1 MKNMFIF
8 FSACA
13 TLISPLILQAQV
25 AVTTDGST
33 PHPSA
38 MFEVKSTNRGMLVP
52 RMTTTQRLAINGP
65 AAGLLVYDTDTQSFW
80 ARNSTAWQEI
90 RDGNIQ
96 NLADNDNDT
105 KVMVEESTD
114 EDIIRFDIGG
124 AERMALYNNRLE
136 LNLGNFNTC
145 IGNGAGRVTTGSNN
159 SFFGHNAGYNNNSGS
174 RNTGSGL
181 KALYSNTSGEDN
193 VAYGSFALFSNISG
207 NGNTASGISAL
218 YSNTTGSDNLAIG
231 NLALANNKD
240 GTQHSAIGYLA
251 LYNDSTGHS
260 NVAVGT
266 KALYLNYSR
275 SNLVAIGDSALY
287 FNGFGATVSDQ
298 AIRNTALGSKALAL
312 NTTGSKNMACGYRAL
327 YSNIS
332 GNENTAGGY
341 QALYSNNSG
350 SSNTA
355 NGYQALYLNTSGIY
369 NAGVGFNTLYNNQT
383 GSYNVAVG
391 SAALYYNEN
400 GNNNTALGEETGYG
414 TSGSSFSNN
423 TLVGYKAG
431 NDLFNG
437 DNNILIG
444 YQAADNLTTGNNNII
459 IGYDINTTMAGKSN
473 EMILGHQ
480 DMLYGD
486 ITNKRIGIG
495 TTYPESQL
503 HIENTG
509 DVTLILNA
517 DSDNSS
523 GETDNPRLEMREDA
537 GGVVGAVGLS
547 GADASI
553 YPNTLSN
560 AIYLVNE
567 AAYPVQLG
575 TNSNINLTIRSGG
588 NVGIGLT
595 DPSEDLDIA
604 GNARFRAVASGSYS
618 FPLNLTSTGVL
629 TTSSSDI
636 CLKTNVE
643 NINDGLERVLDL
655 RGVRF
660 NWKTAPEGRK
670 LIGFIAQEVEQSVPE
685 LVYTNPVDGLKGINY
700 AEMTA
705 VLVEAV
711 KEQQKMIE
719 KLQKRVEELERE

>member
-1 MKNMFIF
+1 
-8 FSACA
+8 
-13 TLISPLILQAQV
+13 V
-25 AVTTDGST
+25 AV
-33 PHPSA
+33 
-38 MFEVKSTNRGMLVP
+38 
-52 RMTTTQRLAINGP
+52 
-65 AAGLLVYDTDTQSFW
+65 
-80 ARNSTAWQEI
+80 
-90 RDGNIQ
+90 
-96 NLADNDNDT
+96 
-105 KVMVEESTD
+105 
-114 EDIIRFDIGG
+114 
-124 AERMALYNNRLE
+124 
-136 LNLGNFNTC
+136 
-145 IGNGAGRVTTGSNN
+145 
-159 SFFGHNAGYNNNSGS
+159 
-174 RNTGSGL
+174 
-181 KALYSNTSGEDN
+181 
-193 VAYGSFALFSNISG
+193 
-207 NGNTASGISAL
+207 
-218 YSNTTGSDNLAIG
+218 
-231 NLALANNKD
+231 
-240 GTQHSAIGYLA
+240 
-251 LYNDSTGHS
+251 
-260 NVAVGT
+260 
-266 KALYLNYSR
+266 
-275 SNLVAIGDSALY
+275 GDSALY
-287 FNGFGATVSDQ
+287 FNGFGATISDQ
-298 AIRNTALGSKALAL
+298 AIGNTALGSKALAL

-332 GNENTAGGY
+332 GNQNTAGGY
-341 QALYSNNSG
+341 QALYTNNSG

-355 NGYQALYLNTSGIY
+355 NGYEALYSNTSGIY
-369 NAGVGFNTLYNNQT
+369 NAGFGFNALHHNET

-391 SAALYYNEN
+391 SGALNYNEN

-414 TSGSSFSNN
+414 TSGSSFYNN

-459 IGYDINTTMAGKSN
+459 IGYDINTTTTSKSN

-503 HIENTG
+503 HIENTS

-517 DSDNSS
+517 DTDNSA

-547 GADASI
+547 GTDASI

-567 AAYPVQLG
+567 SAYPVQLG

-588 NVGIGLT
+588 NVGIGVT

-660 NWKTAPEGRK
+660 NWKTAPDGRK
-670 LIGFIAQEVEQSVPE
+670 MIGFIAQEVEQSVPE
-685 LVYTNPVDGLKGINY
+685 LVFTNPVDGLKGINY

-719 KLQKRVEELERE
+719 ELQRKVEELERE